1 MKATIQWQGEV
12 AFLATAGS
20 GHQILM
26 DGAPDQGGQN
36 QGARPMEMVLLGL
49 GGCSAF
55 DVVTIL
61 RKARQDITDCQ
72 VTLSAERADTVPAV
86 FTHIH
91 MHFAVVGKQ
100 LKEAQVARAVSLSAE
115 KYCSASKMLMAG
127 GVNIT
132 HDFAVSSTD

>member
-1 MKATIQWQGEV
+1 MKATIQWQGNV
-12 AFLATAGS
+12 AFLGTSGS
-20 GHQILM
+20 GHEILM

-91 MHFAVVGKQ
+91 MHFAVVGNQ
-100 LKEAQVARAVSLSAE
+100 LKEAQVARAVSLSAD
-115 KYCSASKMLMAG
+115 KYCSASKMLMDG
-127 GVNIT
+127 GVQIS
-132 HDFAVSSTD
+132 HDYSVTSLD